1 MGAGAVPGLRSSSC
15 LSRSPSRHGSLGRG
29 ARVLRGARGNAGK
42 SQKERE
48 GQEPS
53 PGPEPPGKLAATA
66 DAPGQD
72 GGRQDTHNSEGKA
85 GPRRPGAVSARAASR
100 RAGLWRGS
108 SSPRGR
114 EMAPVLSPASTEPTC
129 MRLLADR
136 GNHEGTPACKP
147 RPCTSVSVTR
157 HGPLSLSGCHR
168 WHNLHELHRSKP
180 RSVTPSCPFWDPSP
194 QGPSKAWRLC

>member
-1 MGAGAVPGLRSSSC
+1 MAL
-15 LSRSPSRHGSLGRG
+15 
-29 ARVLRGARGNAGK
+29 
-42 SQKERE
+42 
-48 GQEPS
+48 
-53 PGPEPPGKLAATA
+53 
-66 DAPGQD
+66 
-72 GGRQDTHNSEGKA
+72 
-85 GPRRPGAVSARAASR
+85 
-100 RAGLWRGS
+100 GS
-108 SSPRGR
+108 SVALGVMLERARRKGKVRNQAQARSPRGSWR
-114 EMAPVLSPASTEPTC
+114 PQLMPLGRMRAGRTPTTARARQAQGVRVRSLPEQPPGEPACGVAPAPRAGGRWLQCSALRLQSRPACGSW
-129 MRLLADR
+129 LLADR